1 MSNDKRVKIIGRLI
15 TKCDRLMQKRDDL
28 ADYIKKGGHANV
40 DKYDEYFALDTYND
54 ILDEIKDLKEEI
66 DLLAGLSNHIDK
78 DGDLDANYALLRN
91 LALTGKMINGKF
103 ITKNKKHFNW
113 LVDCAKKGCP
123 ICNRIFVDTKN
134 GDYNITDFYMQKVVK
149 LESGVKTK
157 INEPQVKTKWDKL
170 ATS

>member
-1 MSNDKRVKIIGRLI
+1 MAINWVIYHRNNAML
-15 TKCDRLMQKRDDL
+15 
-28 ADYIKKGGHANV
+28 
-40 DKYDEYFALDTYND
+40 
-54 ILDEIKDLKEEI
+54 
-66 DLLAGLSNHIDK
+66 GLSNHIDK

-91 LALTGKMINGKF
+91 VALTGKMVNGKF

-170 ATS
+170 AKKVTSAKIKSNKENEQHPLFDVIMKKFYGRIID